1 MVSVVD
7 LKNRAIERLEDYRD
21 NPRSLPA
28 LVHARY
34 SNPAL
39 LPTHKPKRIKR
50 DFKLRKHKP
59 HQMHTQHRNNCVL
72 VLQWLIKRMDV
83 VSRQCIFV
91 NPKFNI
97 RRTIYI
103 PEMARHTG
111 LCERT
116 VTRVMD
122 SITRARYVIR
132 NVVGKSNQRYHYYL
146 SEALFRDLKLDISLR
161 ILTGKL
167 KGLVRKGEFAAGK
180 KKPARQATTPLAKWG
195 TQAPAGQ
202 TSAWQEA
209 DKPYGNLTSPD
220 ESQKAVGN
228 AFLDK
233 LRRRRPKPPG

>member
-1 MVSVVD
+1 M
-7 LKNRAIERLEDYRD
+7 
-21 NPRSLPA
+21 
-28 LVHARY
+28 
-34 SNPAL
+34 
-39 LPTHKPKRIKR
+39 
-50 DFKLRKHKP
+50 
-59 HQMHTQHRNNCVL
+59 L
-72 VLQWLIKRMDV
+72 VLQWLVKRMDV

-103 PEMARHTG
+103 PEVARHTG

-167 KGLVRKGEFAAGK
+167 KGLARKGELAAEK
-180 KKPARQATTPLAKWG
+180 KKPTNQTRTQRPKHGPHASTGQA
-195 TQAPAGQ
+195 
-202 TSAWQEA
+202 SAIEA
-209 DKPYGNLTSPD
+209 DTTYGSLTIPD

-233 LRRRRPKPPG
+233 LRRRRPKSPG